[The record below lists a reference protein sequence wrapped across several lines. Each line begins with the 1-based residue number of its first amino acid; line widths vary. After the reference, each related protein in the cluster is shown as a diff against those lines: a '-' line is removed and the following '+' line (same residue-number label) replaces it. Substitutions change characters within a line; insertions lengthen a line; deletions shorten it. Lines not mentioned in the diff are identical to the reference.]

1 MRHLA
6 DTSIESKRRSWFL
19 IDLVNHVW
27 ELQPTCIMK
36 LAKIAPHFNT
46 TTKHWPASTCASAP
60 WPPRCAPSGWWA
72 GRPWCRSA
80 GPTRSRA
87 AATPDWGCGSP
98 PSVPVCG
105 MSWID
110 ATRRGGDSK
119 RGQTPRLTSLL
130 HRRIPEFCFTD
141 HLLRVTIFLTAILH
155 LISKYQ
161 VY

>member
-1 MRHLA
+1 M
-6 DTSIESKRRSWFL
+6 
-19 IDLVNHVW
+19 NHVW

-119 RGQTPRLTSLL
+119 RGQTPKAYFTFASKNSRVLFYRSFTQGYNLLDSHITFDQQIPGLLTDTSNSSVKVKNL
-130 HRRIPEFCFTD
+130 
-141 HLLRVTIFLTAILH
+141 
-155 LISKYQ
+155 
-161 VY
+161 